1 MIARIF
7 IYLLLVII
15 LPDLYAYRHW
25 LRRRTDL
32 MPWLQWLW
40 WLPGTVMTIYTIAL
54 AIQPDFA
61 PDNIVWLNT
70 YLFLFGLTVAPK
82 FIFVCCSLCGRLLR
96 HLFGWRRNWGNY
108 AGLIAATGILY
119 ILLRGSM
126 VDIDDLKIRHIDLT
140 FATLPEAFDGYRIV
154 QFSDAHVGSLP
165 EHLLSR
171 AIDSINAQHTDAVV
185 FTGDLVNKSAGE
197 TDRYLPTLASIHAAD
212 GVFSVLGNH
221 DYSMYIEASD
231 AEKRANELR
240 LREKERQMGWHLLLN
255 EHTIIRRG
263 ADSLVIAGEENNG
276 GKSFPRRGHLGR
288 TMQGIAPTAFVVML
302 QHDPADWRK
311 SILPHSHAQL
321 TLSGHTHGGQVSLF
335 GLRPTRLTGTED
347 LGLYRDDNRYL
358 YVSAGLGGYVPFR
371 YGVTPEIVV
380 ITLHKQPTKQK

>member
-7 IYLLLVII
+7 IYLLLVIA

-32 MPWLQWLW
+32 TPWLRWLW
-40 WLPGTVMTIYTIAL
+40 WLPGTVMAVYTVAL
-54 AIQPDFA
+54 AVQPDFA
-61 PDNIVWLNT
+61 PDNIVWINA
-70 YLFLFGLTVAPK
+70 YLFLLGLTVVPK

-108 AGLIAATGILY
+108 AGLIAVTAILY
-119 ILLRGSM
+119 VLLRGSM

-140 FATLPEAFDGYRIV
+140 FASLPEAFDGYRLV
-154 QFSDAHVGSLP
+154 QFSDAHIGSLP

-171 AIDSINAQHTDAVV
+171 TVDSINAQRADAVL
-185 FTGDLVNKSAGE
+185 FTGDLVNKRAEE

-212 GVFSVLGNH
+212 GVYSILGNH
-221 DYSMYIEASD
+221 DYSMYIKASET
-231 AEKRANELR
+231 EKRANEQLLR
-240 LREKERQMGWHLLLN
+240 QKEQQMGWNLLLN
-255 EHTIIRRG
+255 THKVIRRG

-276 GKSFPRRGHLGR
+276 GKNFPRRGDLGR
-288 TMQGIAPTAFVVML
+288 TLQGISPKAFVVMM
-302 QHDPADWRK
+302 QHDPSDWRK

-321 TLSGHTHGGQVSLF
+321 TLSGHTHGGQVSIF
-335 GLRPTRLTGTED
+335 GFRPTRLTAGED
-347 LGLYRDDNRYL
+347 LGLYCENGRWL

-380 ITLHKQPTKQK
+380 ITLHKPQAKQK